1 MRRESFVFYR
11 GFSECIKE
19 LDKDV
24 RCECYE
30 SLINY
35 ALDGIE
41 PDANGVVLAVFKAF
55 KPQID
60 ANNRRYANGQKGGR
74 PKNQIETKAKPKQN
88 QTETI
93 MHPNVNVN
101 VNDNE
106 NVNVNASG
114 SDGDTLTR
122 PPTVK
127 EVVQA
132 AKELGYHMTEIE
144 AQKFIDY
151 NDALGWKLKP
161 SYALQKWFENRSQM
175 NRSPAGKF
183 MNFPQR
189 HDAENYEMK
198 MKIINGQ
205 IGGNL

>member
-74 PKNQIETKAKPKQN
+74 PKNQTETKQKPNRN

-101 VNDNE
+101 VNE
-106 NVNVNASG
+106 NVNVN
-114 SDGDTLTR
+114 D
-122 PPTVK
+122 K
-127 EVVQA
+127 EKKKDRFFQ
-132 AKELGYHMTEIE
+132 
-144 AQKFIDY
+144 
-151 NDALGWKLKP
+151 KP
-161 SYALQKWFENRSQM
+161 SVQDVADYCKERNNSVDAQTFFDFYEAKGWMIGKEKMRDWKAAV
-175 NRSPAGKF
+175 RTWERRDRASPTK
-183 MNFPQR
+183 
-189 HDAENYEMK
+189 
-198 MKIINGQ
+198 
-205 IGGNL
+205 GNPFNSIPHNTYTEEELERLLAN

>member
-11 GFSECIKE
+11 GFAECIKE

-74 PKNQIETKAKPKQN
+74 PKNQTETKQKPKQN

-93 MHPNVNVN
+93 IHPNVN

-106 NVNVNASG
+106 NVNVNEKKKDRSF
-114 SDGDTLTR
+114 
-122 PPTVK
+122 
-127 EVVQA
+127 Q
-132 AKELGYHMTEIE
+132 
-144 AQKFIDY
+144 
-151 NDALGWKLKP
+151 KP
-161 SYALQKWFENRSQM
+161 SVKDVSDYCRERNNRVDAQAFCDFYESKGWM
-175 NRSPAGKF
+175 IGK
-183 MNFPQR
+183 
-189 HDAENYEMK
+189 EK
-198 MKIINGQ
+198 MKDWKAAVRTWERRQGTSKFNEIHN
-205 IGGNL
+205 NTYDFDDLESKLMAN